1 MKEKFSMNDLTLDA
15 TLEDEIFM
23 ELNGGDGGSSRDA
36 STSSASTISITDN
49 AKSIYISLTSLASA
63 STPSNSYTEIKC
75 C

>member
-36 STSSASTISITDN
+36 STSSASTISLNTLHILFTILSDVFV
-49 AKSIYISLTSLASA
+49 IEGCIL
-63 STPSNSYTEIKC
+63 I
-75 C
+75 

>member
-36 STSSASTISITDN
+36 STYLINNIN
-49 AKSIYISLTSLASA
+49 K
-63 STPSNSYTEIKC
+63 
-75 C
+75 

>member
-49 AKSIYISLTSLASA
+49 AKSIYIS
-63 STPSNSYTEIKC
+63 
-75 C
+75 